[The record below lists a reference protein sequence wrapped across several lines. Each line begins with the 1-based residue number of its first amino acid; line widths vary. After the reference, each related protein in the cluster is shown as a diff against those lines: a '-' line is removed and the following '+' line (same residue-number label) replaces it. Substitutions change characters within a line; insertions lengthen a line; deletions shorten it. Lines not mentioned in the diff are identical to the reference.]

1 MKAKPPPENV
11 KNQWPE
17 TTGTSAE
24 RAAAEEEEEVVEEGE
39 SDVIVV
45 EWSSEGVLYD
55 NTVED
60 RED

>member
-1 MKAKPPPENV
+1 M
-11 KNQWPE
+11 
-17 TTGTSAE
+17 AE
-24 RAAAEEEEEVVEEGE
+24 RDVADEEGE

-45 EWSSEGVLYD
+45 EWSSEGVQYD